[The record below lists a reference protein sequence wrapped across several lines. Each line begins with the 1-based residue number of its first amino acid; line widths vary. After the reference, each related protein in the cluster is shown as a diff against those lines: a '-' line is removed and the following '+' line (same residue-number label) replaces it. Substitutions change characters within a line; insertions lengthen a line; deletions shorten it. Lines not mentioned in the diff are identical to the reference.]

1 MAKFKESAQL
11 CVTTGLPVFK
21 IFSTG
26 LNILGVQHKTS
37 IFKDCFTH
45 LEEKY
50 NRAQAMNSFSTCILS
65 FDSENNPSS

>member
-1 MAKFKESAQL
+1 MFTKAKFKEIGQL
-11 CVTTGLPVFK
+11 GATTGLPVFK

-45 LEEKY
+45 LEERY
-50 NRAQAMNSFSTCILS
+50 NRA
-65 FDSENNPSS
+65 